1 MPCLVSYDDELPE
14 ALKSGPL
21 HPFADFHEIEDLPRI
36 GAGVYTTWEAEPE
49 RSERLARRPAGADT
63 SPPAVALARQDRRR
77 ALSRDR
83 RRPPRPP

>member
-1 MPCLVSYDDELPE
+1 VSYDDELPE
-14 ALKSGPL
+14 ALKSRPL

-36 GAGVYTTWEAEPE
+36 GADVYTTWEAEPE

>member
-1 MPCLVSYDDELPE
+1 VSYDDELPE
-14 ALKSGPL
+14 ALKSVPL
-21 HPFADFHEIEDLPRI
+21 HPFADFREIQDLRRI
-36 GAGVYTTWEAEPE
+36 ATGVYTICEAEAE

-63 SPPAVALARQDRRR
+63 SPSAVALVRQDRRR